1 MPESTPTARTILEIT
16 MIEKFDDIVDSHARQ
31 IRQEMAKSITEAGRI
46 VYDEIADPAAKGC

>member
-1 MPESTPTARTILEIT
+1 